1 MRRISIPICL
11 GLALLAG
18 GCSGPSKADRAEE
31 EALRARVD
39 KLEREDAAERQRM
52 AGEIADLRRQLESLR
67 QELDGQGQ
75 LSGQSSGQSGG
86 QGNESQPAKK
96 SPRQALKQGFHDMVS
111 GARRTLDRL
120 GRELDESLARK
131 RGEGTRPAP
140 APSPSPVKP
149 EGPLKPE
156 GPAGSGTQI

>member
-1 MRRISIPICL
+1 MRSIAVPLLL
-11 GLALLAG
+11 GLALLAS

-52 AGEIADLRRQLESLR
+52 AGEIADLRRELEGLR
-67 QELDGQGQ
+67 QELDGQP
-75 LSGQSSGQSGG
+75 
-86 QGNESQPAKK
+86 QPAPPNGEPRPEKK

-131 RGEGTRPAP
+131 KGEGARPAP
-140 APSPSPVKP
+140 APAPPKP
-149 EGPLKPE
+149 ETPE
-156 GPAGSGTQI
+156 TPAGAGTQI